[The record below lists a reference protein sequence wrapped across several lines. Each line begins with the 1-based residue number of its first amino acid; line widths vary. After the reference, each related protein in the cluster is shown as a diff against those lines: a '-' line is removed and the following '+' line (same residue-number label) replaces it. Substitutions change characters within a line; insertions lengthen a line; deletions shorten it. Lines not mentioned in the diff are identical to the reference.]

1 MELIESGCVGYELV
15 VHVDEEVVPELVE
28 RDARGALDVELEDG
42 LQMPIQMLREVDL
55 LGLDSVDFEDFGN
68 SGWITCFVLAL
79 LNFALGPLDNHG
91 GVQSTEE
98 TAWFLDF
105 DLAGEL
111 SDEFAER
118 AELLVLVAHNLDERV
133 PVRQQAYQ
141 QESKIGLVRDLSLL
155 L

>member
-1 MELIESGCVGYELV
+1 M
-15 VHVDEEVVPELVE
+15 H
-28 RDARGALDVELEDG
+28 
-42 LQMPIQMLREVDL
+42 
-55 LGLDSVDFEDFGN
+55 
-68 SGWITCFVLAL
+68 
-79 LNFALGPLDNHG
+79 FALGPLYNHG
-91 GVQSTEE
+91 RVQSTEE

-133 PVRQQAYQ
+133 PICQQAYQ
-141 QESKIGLVRDLSLL
+141 QKSKMGLVRDLSLL